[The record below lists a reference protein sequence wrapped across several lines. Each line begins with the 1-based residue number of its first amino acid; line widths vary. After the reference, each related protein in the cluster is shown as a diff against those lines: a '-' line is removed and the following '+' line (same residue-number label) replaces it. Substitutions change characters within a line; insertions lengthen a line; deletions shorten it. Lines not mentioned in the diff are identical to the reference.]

1 MTKKTACF
9 HCGESIPAG
18 ESPLFA
24 QLNTEQ
30 QQVCCNGCKAVSEH
44 IYQSGLS
51 VYYQYRTELG
61 NKPDT
66 SDSSDFEVYNQ
77 AEYIDLICENL
88 QESTKRITLSVD
100 NIHCAACAWLI
111 EHSLSPLDGIIKVN
125 VNTISERATI
135 EWDQNIIHLSQLLSK
150 LKSIGYASTP
160 FSVTDA
166 EKNIKRQE
174 KQYIKRLGVAG
185 LFTMQVMMLAFAMYF
200 GAFSTMESHQ
210 TSYFKWIS
218 FALCIPVV
226 FYSALPFLRGAIT
239 AVKSRHL
246 SMDVSVAVAI
256 YGAFFISFYQLLKYG
271 FDGNRGEVYFESISM
286 FTLLLLIGK
295 YLEFKAK
302 SRAILSNANLNKTLP
317 IFANRFEN
325 GQITTVLIQKL
336 NIGDT
341 IVVKPGEQ
349 FAVDGKIVNGE
360 TTVNESVL
368 TGEFSPI
375 FKHFGDPVLAGSI
388 NNDGNIKVEITAL
401 GSNTTLAKIGQL
413 QEEFTKHRPKLSQFA
428 DKIAHYFVIG
438 QLIIAFIT
446 YLIWLNVSP
455 DDAIWISLS
464 VLVATCPCA
473 LSLATPTAYTC
484 ILSKLNRKG
493 ILVKDALAFEQL
505 TEITHVAFDKTGTLT
520 TGRFEINANGTELSS
535 EFTTELAAAVYLL
548 QCHSEHPIAKAFTT
562 ENLGILN
569 RDIGTINLTDIV
581 SHIGQGISATYNEKT
596 LKIGTPEFIGST
608 LHLPKNRTVQ
618 NVLVSY
624 DNRLCAQ
631 FSVTDNLK
639 PDSEITISNLKQKG
653 LTTLLVTGDPSE
665 SGNVIGKKLNFD
677 HIYTGC
683 DPKSKADKI
692 VSLQSEGN
700 NILMIGDGINDAPVF
715 GASNVSIAMSS
726 GADMTK
732 HSADIIVLNNKLTA
746 VETLLTAAL
755 ETKQTIRNNLY
766 WSLIYNMIILPV
778 AMLGLVPPYIAVLGM
793 SASSILVVSNSLKL
807 LRD

>member
-1 MTKKTACF
+1 MTDQTDCF
-9 HCGESIPAG
+9 HCGETIPTGA
-18 ESPLFA
+18 SPLFA

-30 QQVCCNGCKAVSEH
+30 QQVCCTGCKAVSEH

-51 VYYQYRTELG
+51 VYYQFRTELG

-66 SDSSDFEVYNQ
+66 TDNNDFDVFNQ
-77 AEYIDLICENL
+77 PEYLDLICDNL
-88 QESTKRITLSVD
+88 DGSIKRITLSVD

-111 EHSLSPLDGIIKVN
+111 EHALSPLDGIIKVS

-135 EWDQNIIHLSQLLSK
+135 EWDQNKVHLSLILSK
-150 LKSIGYASTP
+150 LKSIGYASAP
-160 FSVTDA
+160 FSVSDA
-166 EKNIKRQE
+166 EKTIKRQE

-226 FYSALPFLRGAIT
+226 FYSALPFLKGAIT
-239 AVKSRHL
+239 AVRSRHL

-302 SRAILSNANLNKTLP
+302 SRAILSNANLNKSLP
-317 IFANRFEN
+317 IFANQLKD
-325 GQITTVLIQKL
+325 GQLVTVLIQKL
-336 NIGDT
+336 AIGDLV
-341 IVVKPGEQ
+341 VVKPGEQ
-349 FAVDGKIVNGE
+349 FAVDGKVIDGE

-368 TGEFSPI
+368 TGEFSPVY
-375 FKHFGDPVLAGSI
+375 KQTGDNVLAGSI

-401 GSNTTLAKIGQL
+401 GSDTTLAQIGQL

-438 QLIIAFIT
+438 QLVIALIT
-446 YLIWLNVSP
+446 YFIWLNISP
-455 DDAIWISLS
+455 EDAIWISLS

-505 TEITHVAFDKTGTLT
+505 NEITHVAFDKTGTLT
-520 TGRFEINANGTELSS
+520 TGRFEIDKSMSIFNSGYSS
-535 EFTTELAAAVYLL
+535 ELANAVYIL
-548 QCHSEHPIAKAFTT
+548 QCHSEHPIAKAFST
-562 ENLGILN
+562 ESLDIVDSKTNNLS
-569 RDIGTINLTDIV
+569 LTNIV
-581 SHIGQGISATYNEKT
+581 SHIGLGISATYNDKT
-596 LKIGTPEFIGST
+596 LKIGTPDFIGAGLT
-608 LHLPKNRTVQ
+608 APVTNGNH

-624 DNRLCAQ
+624 DNELCAL
-631 FSVTDNLK
+631 FKVSDNLK
-639 PDSEITISNLKQKG
+639 ASSAETIVKLKQNG

-665 SGNVIGKKLNFD
+665 AGNVIGQSLNFD
-677 HIYTGC
+677 HVYTGC

-692 VSLQSEGN
+692 VDLQTKGH

-715 GASNVSIAMSS
+715 GAANVSIAMSS

-732 HSADIIVLNNKLTA
+732 YSADIIVLNNKLTA
-746 VETLLTAAL
+746 VDTLLTAAL
-755 ETKQTIRNNLY
+755 QTKKTIRSNLY
-766 WSLIYNMIILPV
+766 WSLIYNVIILPV
-778 AMLGLVPPYIAVLGM
+778 AMLGFVPPYIAVLGM